1 MKRIKYW
8 FRVDD
13 YKLLEG
19 SELDSGLSE
28 QAQGAQTPGIHDT
41 DLYDHLKLCCGF
53 PGRLAVKNLLANA
66 GDVGLIPGLGRSPG
80 EGSGNLLQPSWLKN
94 SMGRGAWWAIVHGI
108 AKESNTT

>member
-1 MKRIKYW
+1 MKQIKYW

-28 QAQGAQTPGIHDT
+28 QAQGAQTPWIHDT
-41 DLYDHLKLCCGF
+41 DVHDHLKLCCGF
-53 PGRLAVKNLLANA
+53 PGSLVVTNLPANA

-80 EGSGNLLQPSWLKN
+80 EGSGNLLQPS
-94 SMGRGAWWAIVHGI
+94 
-108 AKESNTT
+108 

>member
-41 DLYDHLKLCCGF
+41 DLYDHLKLCCSF

-80 EGSGNLLQPSWLKN
+80 EGSGNLLQPS
-94 SMGRGAWWAIVHGI
+94 
-108 AKESNTT
+108 

>member
-80 EGSGNLLQPSWLKN
+80 EGSGNPLQYSCQGNP
-94 SMGRGAWWAIVHGI
+94 MGRGA
-108 AKESNTT
+108 